1 MQWSVGIG
9 RDSKVEPSAD
19 PSFFRTQAMPRAS
32 IVAPQFLDSE
42 ECTTVLG
49 FRFTVFRP

>member
-1 MQWSVGIG
+1 MQWSLGIG

-32 IVAPQFLDSE
+32 SVAPQVLDSE
-42 ECTTVLG
+42 ECTQCFGLEIYSV
-49 FRFTVFRP
+49 